1 MVRFTS
7 FRRHSFSYGG
17 RLHQDSEE
25 SESLLGGGVEAESAH
40 ELENL
45 NIRLKKRGESI
56 SSFQGLK
63 PRDQTMEYV
72 IQPDDTL
79 VSISF
84 KYNVH
89 IAELKRVNMILNDM
103 EFFALKNLKIPV
115 HPASLLTEMLPGDPP
130 LEQGIFQNNNG
141 WKVENKEETPNKSL
155 VSNISLTSPE
165 PTSPGSEADSE
176 GPTSPHMAGSKCN
189 KQKKKVRK
197 MLKDV
202 DKDLN
207 NIRIKQAE
215 LDDWIKSSEAVE
227 QANNISSKRV
237 PKKELPESTY
247 SSFKLACLC
256 SFFLVSSVIVL
267 GGLITIVSIEHSVDE
282 DGDW

>member
-1 MVRFTS
+1 MVL
-7 FRRHSFSYGG
+7 RRHSFSYGG
-17 RLHQDSEE
+17 RFPKDSEE
-25 SESLLGGGVEAESAH
+25 SEALLGGGAESAH
-40 ELENL
+40 EMENL
-45 NIRLKKRGESI
+45 NIRLKKRGESV

-63 PRDQTMEYV
+63 TRDQTMEYV

-84 KYNVH
+84 KYNVQM
-89 IAELKRVNMILNDM
+89 AELKRLNMILNDA
-103 EFFALKNLKIPV
+103 EFFALKKLKIPV
-115 HPASLLTEMLPGDPP
+115 HPTSLLTEMLPGDPP
-130 LEQGIFQNNNG
+130 LEQGIFENNNG
-141 WKVENKEETPNKSL
+141 WKVENKEETPNKSM

-176 GPTSPHMAGSKCN
+176 GPVSPQMEASKCN

-207 NIRIKQAE
+207 IIRSKQAE

-227 QANNISSKRV
+227 QANNISSTRAIR
-237 PKKELPESTY
+237 KELPESNY
-247 SSFKLACLC
+247 SGFKLACLC
-256 SFFLVSSVIVL
+256 AFFLVSSVVVL
-267 GGLITIVSIEHSVDE
+267 GGLITIVSIDHTVDV

>member
-1 MVRFTS
+1 MVRITT
-7 FRRHSFSYGG
+7 FRRHSFSHGG
-17 RLHQDSEE
+17 SFPQDSEE
-25 SESLLGGGVEAESAH
+25 SESLLGGGTESAH

-45 NIRLKKRGESI
+45 NIQLKKRGESI
-56 SSFQGLK
+56 SSFQVLK
-63 PRDQTMEYV
+63 SRDQTMEYV

-79 VSISF
+79 MSISF

-89 IAELKRVNMILNDM
+89 MAELKRVNMIISNT
-103 EFFALKNLKIPV
+103 EFFALKKLKIPV
-115 HPASLLTEMLPGDPP
+115 HPTSLLTEILPGDPP

-141 WKVENKEETPNKSL
+141 WKVENKEETPNKSM

-176 GPTSPHMAGSKCN
+176 GPTSPRMEGSKCN
-189 KQKKKVRK
+189 KQKKKVKK

-215 LDDWIKSSEAVE
+215 LDDWIRSSEAVE
-227 QANNISSKRV
+227 QANNISSNRV
-237 PKKELPESTY
+237 SKKELQESTY
-247 SSFKLACLC
+247 STFKLACLC
-256 SFFLVSSVIVL
+256 AFFLVSSVIVL
-267 GGLITIVSIEHSVDE
+267 GGLITIISIDHSADL
-282 DGDW
+282 DADW